1 MNTTETL
8 RPLSPRASHQ
18 MTEDEARAKMT
29 GYIES
34 CRGKASATMT
44 SIRDVVPT
52 DRVIPAKDLTFEVG
66 AGDALTYFRK
76 GECLAPRLGGMRFL
90 PNTATRVESLH
101 RNGLSQLAG
110 RLEIPMAYVD
120 HLLALED
127 EIDVAPGITGTKN
140 CWGRHLLA
148 QTLRTHVNHKDERYL
163 VRSVGGE
170 ARAVLSD
177 KFRRIDCRPGALALL
192 EAAQKADLVVADGSF
207 TDTRSTLKFI
217 RPKVLEVF
225 PGEFMVFGFDW
236 SNSDYGR
243 GASDLRLFFFRA
255 YCWNGAV
262 GESVV
267 RQIHIGKRLQDDIE
281 YSRETLEA
289 DARASALA
297 LRDAATYAM
306 SDEKVGRMIEG
317 IRNANAI
324 KIDPKSRVESLKKV
338 LTRGETEKVV
348 EAFNSPDVGNM
359 PAGNTLWR
367 WSNAISWVGGYDVE
381 DADRRIDFERLAGD
395 VMKPAMP
402 AAAASS

>member
-8 RPLSPRASHQ
+8 KPAIRHAGHQ
-18 MTEDEARAKMT
+18 MTEAQAHAKMT
-29 GYIES
+29 SYIEA
-34 CRGKASATMT
+34 CRNKAAATLT

-52 DRVIPAKDLTFEVG
+52 DRVISAN
-66 AGDALTYFRK
+66 ALDFDG
-76 GECLAPRLGGMRFL
+76 GEDRPLEYITPQG
-90 PNTATRVESLH
+90 TRERLH
-101 RNGLSQLAG
+101 RNALSQLSS

-120 HLLALED
+120 HLQAAPWGKAFLAK
-127 EIDVAPGITGTKN
+127 T
-140 CWGRHLLA
+140 LA
-148 QTLRTHVNHKDERYL
+148 EHVEHSSDKYL
-163 VRSVGGE
+163 IRSVGGE

-192 EAAQKADLVVADGSF
+192 ESAQAAGLIVADGSF

-217 RPKVLEVF
+217 KPQVLEVF
-225 PGEFMVFGFDW
+225 PGEYMVFGFDW
-236 SNSDYGR
+236 GNSDYGR

-255 YCWNGAV
+255 WCWNGAV

-267 RQIHIGKRLQDDIE
+267 RQIHIGKRLQEDVE

-306 SDEKVGRMIEG
+306 SDAKVARMIEG
-317 IRNANAI
+317 IRAANETT
-324 KIDPKSRVESLKKV
+324 IDPKNRVESLKKV
-338 LTRGETEKVV
+338 LTKGEIEQVV
-348 EAFNSPDVGNM
+348 TAFNSPDVENM

-367 WSNAISWVGGYDVE
+367 WSNAISWVGGHDVE

-395 VMKPAMP
+395 VMKPVMP
-402 AAAASS
+402 AAPAA